1 MSEQIP
7 KDQKLDLLKKT
18 GLIGDEIN
26 FDNLSH
32 PQIDFLLKKVEE
44 LKRPEL
50 TEEEIDRLK
59 ESELLGD
66 VVKKQLDT
74 EVVKRRL
81 AQQELI
87 NLKSKVKSKF
97 EEIAS
102 LFK

>member
-1 MSEQIP
+1 MSEQIT
-7 KDQKLDLLKKT
+7 KDQKLYLLKKT

-26 FDNLSH
+26 FYNLSH

-59 ESELLGD
+59 ESELLED
-66 VVKKQLDT
+66 VVKKQLDA

>member
-1 MSEQIP
+1 MSKQIP

-18 GLIGDEIN
+18 GLIGDKIN

-59 ESELLGD
+59 ESELLED
-66 VVKKQLDT
+66 VVKKQLDA